1 MVPRDVM
8 IGCDNY
14 TGFGFHDSHLKGALI
29 VRRTKRDQ
37 MGLLRAIS
45 SSSRFFSTALYSPH
59 FESTSLTHVYESL

>member
-37 MGLLRAIS
+37 MGLLQAIS
-45 SSSRFFSTALYSPH
+45 SSSRFFSTALQSS
-59 FESTSLTHVYESL
+59 F

>member
-29 VRRTKRDQ
+29 VRRTKRDK
-37 MGLLRAIS
+37 MDLLRAIS
-45 SSSRFFSTALYSPH
+45 SSFMFLSTALQPS
-59 FESTSLTHVYESL
+59 F

>member
-14 TGFGFHDSHLKGALI
+14 IGFGFHDSHLKGALI
-29 VRRTKRDQ
+29 VRRTKRDR
-37 MGLLRAIS
+37 MGLLQAIS
-45 SSSRFFSTALYSPH
+45 SSFLFFQLPYSPH

>member
-37 MGLLRAIS
+37 MGLLQAIS
-45 SSSRFFSTALYSPH
+45 SSSRF
-59 FESTSLTHVYESL
+59 

>member
-14 TGFGFHDSHLKGALI
+14 IAFSFYDSHLKGALI
-29 VRRTKRDQ
+29 VRRTKRDR

-45 SSSRFFSTALYSPH
+45 SSFMFLTNALQPS
-59 FESTSLTHVYESL
+59 F